1 MLLASGT
8 ILGKYEIRA
17 PLGQGG
23 MSEVYLAHDLQL
35 DRAVALKI
43 LKPNMATDEQW
54 IYRFRQEAKIV
65 STLNHPNI
73 LTVYEISPTDSPLFI
88 VSEFIDG
95 VTLRS
100 YFKDRELPQTEVL
113 EIVAQ
118 VAGALAEAH
127 RAGIIHRD
135 IKPENIMV
143 RLDGYIKILDFGL
156 AKRTKREPVSNDND
170 SPARLFETDPG
181 IIMGTVRYMS
191 PEQVRS
197 LELDER
203 TDIWSLAVVLYEMV
217 TGALPFRGETT
228 SDVIASILT
237 QEPQALFSE
246 SSQLPLAL
254 QQILS
259 RALAKARERR
269 YPSIKEFAED
279 LKSLKDRVE
288 LDGKAQPTAPVDQM
302 ETTLVLEPSGYGLR
316 PFQEFSGEQHKQVT
330 VLLADI
336 SGLLDASQGT
346 QPRETS
352 DAVRRQVSQ
361 LISGQGGAVV
371 KWEDETVM
379 ALWGADVSHEDDPE
393 RAIEAALRLTSS
405 RNGYEKV
412 DATDAQTDAT
422 PSSPP
427 RVRVV
432 IGNGPAFIREA
443 RPGGEFTVAGGAISF
458 ATRVLH
464 SGRPESIIISHET
477 YRQVQGLFEFRELE
491 AERDR
496 DRVAQPIYAVEKARP
511 RAFRSPTRGI
521 EGIETRLIGR
531 RGELHQLMDALLTTV
546 EDKTLSVVTIL
557 GEAGLGKSRLLHE
570 FTGQV
575 KAVGDTA
582 LIFEARATRSFMDI
596 PYSLTRDLFL
606 RFFEIQ
612 DNDPPQTARRK
623 LEQGFVALSGRS
635 ERSTVHAHFIGH
647 LIGLDFSDSPHLKG
661 ILDDPKQISD
671 RALHY
676 LFNFFNLIARERP
689 VVIFLDDIHWADDRS
704 LDLVEMLS
712 QANEPPPIL
721 IVTLARPV
729 LLEQRPAWGEG
740 QSSHTRL
747 MLTPLTSRESRQLI
761 DEILRNAGLVPKAL
775 KELIVGRAE
784 GNPFFV
790 EELIKILIDQ
800 RILLPGPEAWTI
812 DESRLEEIDV
822 PTTLIGV
829 LQARLDSLSPTERQ
843 VLQRAS
849 VVGRT
854 FWDGAVEHL
863 SEEKSKALGSY
874 ERLSTGDILES
885 LRNKGF
891 IYRRESSTFKGNRE
905 FIFKHALLQQVVY
918 GNVLRRERQDYHRL
932 AAYWLIEQSGE
943 RSDEY
948 SGVIGEHFES
958 ASEEHNAAQ
967 WYVRAGH
974 QARVSYAPQ
983 SATSYYYKAL
993 ALISGAQDS
1002 QQKSLGEA
1010 RLVELNEGLGEVLMT
1025 QARLSEAVEAYEKMR
1040 AAAEKQGNVLAQSR
1054 ALVGLAFIRGKKGNH
1069 HESLDY
1075 SIKAEKL
1082 AREFYTPTG
1091 RRWLARSLI
1100 RQCWA
1105 LYWLGDTANALDLT
1119 ERALS
1124 TSREIGDEG
1133 RREQA
1138 FSLHLLGA
1146 IHEKAG
1152 RFSRA
1157 EGYKK
1162 QALNLFKEIGDQR
1175 NECQL
1180 LISLGESM
1188 RLRGQYTAAIEYYD
1202 EALALA
1208 REIGDR
1214 VGEILSLNNQS
1225 GARIGQNDFAR
1236 AEADLHRVIQMAAAA
1251 GHHVISESYR
1261 FLAEAYL
1268 GQNKIPEAL
1277 EAALKALELD
1287 PVGHDHVGGA
1297 WRTLAHIASAMSPQV
1312 VKIGDMEYDAEGCFA
1327 ESLKVFTEAGMEAE
1341 RARTLLEWG
1350 RYVERHEGGERAQG
1364 LLGNAKSIYAQLGM
1378 KPDGEPKNDSGAH
1391 DDHGPQG

>member
-1 MLLASGT
+1 MPQGT
-8 ILGKYEIRA
+8 IGKYEIRA

-100 YFKDRELPQTEVL
+100 YFKDKELPLTEVL
-113 EIVAQ
+113 EITAQ

-143 RLDGYIKILDFGL
+143 RRDGYIKILDFGL
-156 AKRTKREPVSNDND
+156 AKRTKREPVSMDND

-203 TDIWSLAVVLYEMV
+203 TDIWSLAVVLYEML
-217 TGALPFRGETT
+217 TGALPFRGDTT

-237 QEPQALFSE
+237 QEPTALVSD
-246 SSQLPLAL
+246 SSQLPIAL

-259 RALAKARERR
+259 KALAKPRERR
-269 YPSIKEFAED
+269 YQSIKEFAED
-279 LKSLKDRVE
+279 LKGLKDRVE
-288 LDGKAQPTAPVDQM
+288 LDSKAQGSAPAEQM
-302 ETTLVLEPSGYGLR
+302 ETTVVLEPLKYGLR

-336 SGLLDASQGT
+336 KELFEAARTPGEEPGETAS
-346 QPRETS
+346 
-352 DAVRRQVSQ
+352 AARRQVAQ
-361 LISGQGGAVV
+361 LISEQGGAVV
-371 KWEDETVM
+371 KWEDDTVM
-379 ALWGADVSHEDDPE
+379 ALWGADISHEDDPE
-393 RAIEAALRLTSS
+393 RAIEAALRLTSEG
-405 RNGYEKV
+405 NGRAGIDTPE
-412 DATDAQTDAT
+412 DATRAA
-422 PSSPP
+422 SSPP
-427 RVRVV
+427 VRVV
-432 IGNGPAFIREA
+432 IASGPAFIREA
-443 RPGGEFTVAGGAISF
+443 GPGGEFTVAGGAINF
-458 ATRVLH
+458 AGRVLH
-464 SGRPESIIISHET
+464 SERRERVIISHET
-477 YRQVQGLFEFRELE
+477 YRQVQGLFEYRELE
-491 AERDR
+491 PERDR
-496 DRVAQPIYAVEKARP
+496 DRVAQPVYAVESARP

-531 RGELHQLMDALLTTV
+531 RGELHQLMDALLTAV
-546 EDKTLSVVTIL
+546 EEKTLGVITIL

-575 KAVGDTA
+575 KAVNESA
-582 LIFEARATRSFMDI
+582 LIFEGRATRSFMDI
-596 PYSLTRDLFL
+596 PYSLVRDLFL

-623 LEQGFVALSGRS
+623 LEQGLVSLSGRS
-635 ERSTVHAHFIGH
+635 ERSTVHAHFIGQ

-676 LFNFFNLIARERP
+676 LINILNLITRERP

-712 QANEPPPIL
+712 QACEASPIL
-721 IVTLARPV
+721 IVALARPV

-740 QSSHTRL
+740 QASHTRL
-747 MLTPLTSRESRQLI
+747 LLTPLTSRESRQLI
-761 DEILRNAGLVPKAL
+761 DEILRNAGTVPKAL

-800 RILLPGPEAWTI
+800 RILLPGAEAWTI
-812 DESRLEEIDV
+812 DESRLEEVEV

-829 LQARLDSLSPTERQ
+829 LQARLDSLSPSERQ

-863 SEEKSKALGSY
+863 SEEKTKALASY
-874 ERLSTGDILES
+874 ERPSIGGILES
-885 LRNKGF
+885 LRAKGF
-891 IYRRESSTFKGNRE
+891 VYRRETSTFAGNRE
-905 FIFKHALLQQVVY
+905 FIFKHALLQQVAY
-918 GNVLRRERQDYHRL
+918 GNVLRRQRQDYHRL
-932 AAYWLIEQSGE
+932 AAYWLIAQSGE
-943 RSDEY
+943 RADEY
-948 SGVIGEHFES
+948 SGIIGEHFES
-958 ASEEHNAAQ
+958 AAEEQSAAQ

-974 QARVSYAPQ
+974 QARVSYAPE
-983 SATSYYYKAL
+983 SATNYYYKAL
-993 ALISGAQDS
+993 ALISGAQEDS
-1002 QQKSLGEA
+1002 HRRSLGEA

-1025 QARLSEAVEAYEKMR
+1025 QARLNEAVEAYEKMH

-1054 ALVGLAFIRGKKGNH
+1054 ALVGLAFIQGKKGNH
-1069 HESLDY
+1069 RPSLDY
-1075 SIKAEKL
+1075 SIRAEKL

-1091 RRWLARSLI
+1091 KRWVARSLI

-1105 LYWLGDTANALDLT
+1105 LYWMGDMANALDLT

-1124 TSREIGDEG
+1124 TSKEIGEEG

-1152 RFSRA
+1152 RFGQARA
-1157 EGYKK
+1157 YKK

-1188 RLRGQYTAAIEYYD
+1188 RLRGEYAAAIEYYD

-1236 AEADLHRVIQMAAAA
+1236 AEADLHRVIGMASAA

-1268 GQNKIPEAL
+1268 GQHKIPEAL
-1277 EAALKALELD
+1277 EAARMALELD
-1287 PVGHDHVGGA
+1287 PEGHDHVGAA
-1297 WRTLAHIASAMSPQV
+1297 WRTLAHIAAASAPPLLKV
-1312 VKIGDMEYDAEGCFA
+1312 WDAEYDARGCFA
-1327 ESLKVFTEAGMEAE
+1327 QSLRVFTEAGMEAE
-1341 RARTLLEWG
+1341 KARTMLEWA
-1350 RYVERHEGGERAQG
+1350 RYEEEQGERERG
-1364 LLGNAKSIYAQLGM
+1364 LALLHEAEAIYGRLGM
-1378 KPDGEPKNDSGAH
+1378 KPGG
-1391 DDHGPQG
+1391 